1 MNIIT
6 HNTKPVFFEDFINNF
21 FGSNIYNDI
30 PPYNI
35 IETDKEFLIEFSVP
49 GFSKKDFSIEVEE
62 NNLKVSKL
70 SLENDKLENKF
81 YKRLD
86 KSVLMSIFASR
97 KAIKSS
103 NWKKS
108 SKLSLNIGS
117 SRGATELFEKYHKD
131 FLNNKS
137 SKLSPIS
144 SPNTSLGNISTWVAY
159 DIGFKGFSFSKVG

>member
-35 IETDKEFLIEFSVP
+35 IQTDKEFLIEFSVP
-49 GFSKKDFSIEVEE
+49 GFNKKDFSIEVEE

-81 YKRLD
+81 YKRQFNYSQFEKNFTIPEEVNID
-86 KSVLMSIFASR
+86 KINSIYENGILKIFLPKIKEFKQS
-97 KAIKSS
+97 KIKSIQV
-103 NWKKS
+103 K
-108 SKLSLNIGS
+108 
-117 SRGATELFEKYHKD
+117 
-131 FLNNKS
+131 
-137 SKLSPIS
+137 
-144 SPNTSLGNISTWVAY
+144 
-159 DIGFKGFSFSKVG
+159 

>member
-6 HNTKPVFFEDFINNF
+6 HNTKPVFFEDFINSF

-81 YKRLD
+81 YKRQFNYSQFEKKFTIPEEVNID
-86 KSVLMSIFASR
+86 KINSIYENGILKIFLPKIKEFKQS
-97 KAIKSS
+97 KIKSIQV
-103 NWKKS
+103 K
-108 SKLSLNIGS
+108 
-117 SRGATELFEKYHKD
+117 
-131 FLNNKS
+131 
-137 SKLSPIS
+137 
-144 SPNTSLGNISTWVAY
+144 
-159 DIGFKGFSFSKVG
+159 

>member
-49 GFSKKDFSIEVEE
+49 GFNKKDFSIEVEE

-70 SLENDKLENKF
+70 SSENDKLENKF
-81 YKRLD
+81 YKRQFNYSEFEKNFTIPEEVNID
-86 KSVLMSIFASR
+86 KINSIYENGILKIFLPKIKEFKQS
-97 KAIKSS
+97 KIKSIQV
-103 NWKKS
+103 K
-108 SKLSLNIGS
+108 
-117 SRGATELFEKYHKD
+117 
-131 FLNNKS
+131 
-137 SKLSPIS
+137 
-144 SPNTSLGNISTWVAY
+144 
-159 DIGFKGFSFSKVG
+159 

>member
-49 GFSKKDFSIEVEE
+49 GFNKKDFSIEVEE

-70 SLENDKLENKF
+70 SSENDKHENKF
-81 YKRLD
+81 YKRQFNYSQFEKNFTIPEEVNID
-86 KSVLMSIFASR
+86 KINSIYENGILKIFLPKIKEFKQS
-97 KAIKSS
+97 KIKSIQV
-103 NWKKS
+103 K
-108 SKLSLNIGS
+108 
-117 SRGATELFEKYHKD
+117 
-131 FLNNKS
+131 
-137 SKLSPIS
+137 
-144 SPNTSLGNISTWVAY
+144 
-159 DIGFKGFSFSKVG
+159 

>member
-81 YKRLD
+81 YKRQFNYSQFEKNFTIPEEVNID
-86 KSVLMSIFASR
+86 KINSIYENGILKIFLPKIKEFKQS
-97 KAIKSS
+97 KIKSIQV
-103 NWKKS
+103 K
-108 SKLSLNIGS
+108 
-117 SRGATELFEKYHKD
+117 
-131 FLNNKS
+131 
-137 SKLSPIS
+137 
-144 SPNTSLGNISTWVAY
+144 
-159 DIGFKGFSFSKVG
+159 

>member
-49 GFSKKDFSIEVEE
+49 GFNKKDFSIEVEE

-70 SLENDKLENKF
+70 SSENDKLENKF
-81 YKRLD
+81 YERQFNYSQFEKNFTIPEEVNIE
-86 KSVLMSIFASR
+86 KINSIYENGILKIFLPKIKEFKQS
-97 KAIKSS
+97 KIKSIQV
-103 NWKKS
+103 K
-108 SKLSLNIGS
+108 
-117 SRGATELFEKYHKD
+117 
-131 FLNNKS
+131 
-137 SKLSPIS
+137 
-144 SPNTSLGNISTWVAY
+144 
-159 DIGFKGFSFSKVG
+159 

>member
-49 GFSKKDFSIEVEE
+49 GFNKKDFSIEVEE

-70 SLENDKLENKF
+70 TSENDKLENKF
-81 YKRLD
+81 YKRQFNYSQFE
-86 KSVLMSIFASR
+86 KNFKIPEEVNIEKINSIYENGILKIFLP
-97 KAIKSS
+97 KVKEFKQNKIKSILV
-103 NWKKS
+103 K
-108 SKLSLNIGS
+108 
-117 SRGATELFEKYHKD
+117 
-131 FLNNKS
+131 
-137 SKLSPIS
+137 
-144 SPNTSLGNISTWVAY
+144 
-159 DIGFKGFSFSKVG
+159 